1 MFMSSRWE
9 PADPA
14 YKHFAPRGAE
24 LLRPESRDLR
34 ATRRALT
41 LACHTDLPN
50 QITKPL
56 HQQFIAIWT
65 VGIFPMSNSAREI
78 ACVDVFQS

>member
-1 MFMSSRWE
+1 MFMSSRE

-14 YKHFAPRGAE
+14 YKHFAPRGKT
-24 LLRPESRDLR
+24 LRPESRDLR

-41 LACHTDLPN
+41 LTCHADFPN
-50 QITKPL
+50 QITEPL
-56 HQQFIAIWT
+56 HQQLIAIWT
-65 VGIFPMSNSAREI
+65 VGIFPTSNSARQI